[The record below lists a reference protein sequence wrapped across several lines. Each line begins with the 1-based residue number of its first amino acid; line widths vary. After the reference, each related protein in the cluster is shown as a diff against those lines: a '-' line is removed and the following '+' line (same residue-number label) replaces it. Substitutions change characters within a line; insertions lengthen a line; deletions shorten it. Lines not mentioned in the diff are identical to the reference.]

1 MPCTFS
7 ANSLFSVAPDVAYTF
22 PLNLNFTLN
31 QAKDLKF
38 SGPGIY
44 FMYYH
49 EELIYIGSFFPSG
62 KNRDVRFERFNKE
75 LETISMRGKHV
86 TMNNAS
92 IRALQLSS
100 NLKNIITQIKG
111 DFQTS
116 KKRIEFADKHWKELQ
131 TNDFLKAFTFYWFK
145 KENGSRVDSKSLTHL
160 KNQLIKFYKPTCN
173 GKTSPSYN

>member
-7 ANSLFSVAPDVAYTF
+7 ADSLFSISQDTACTF
-22 PLNLNFTLN
+22 PLNLDFTLN
-31 QAKDLKF
+31 HAKESRF

-44 FMYYH
+44 FMYYY

-75 LETISMRGKHV
+75 LETITMRGKHV
-86 TMNNAS
+86 TFNNAS
-92 IRALQLSS
+92 IKALQQST
-100 NLKNIITQIKG
+100 NLKSLIPKLKG

-116 KKRIEFADKHWKELQ
+116 KKRVEFADKHWKELQ

-173 GKTSPSYN
+173 G

>member
-1 MPCTFS
+1 MRGPVRFS
-7 ANSLFSVAPDVAYTF
+7 ADSLFSIATDTAFTF
-22 PLNLNFTLN
+22 PLNLDFILN
-31 QAKDLKF
+31 HAKESRF

-44 FMYYH
+44 FMYYY

-86 TMNNAS
+86 TMNNLS
-92 IRALQLSS
+92 IEALLSS
-100 NLKNIITQIKG
+100 TNLTNITPRIEG

-131 TNDFLKAFTFYWFK
+131 INDFLKAFTFYWFK
-145 KENGSRVDSKSLTHL
+145 KDDLSPVDSKSLTLL

-173 GKTSPSYN
+173 G

>member
-7 ANSLFSVAPDVAYTF
+7 ADSLFSIAANTACTF
-22 PLNLNFTLN
+22 PLNLDFTLN
-31 QAKDLKF
+31 HAKEARF

-75 LETISMRGKHV
+75 LETITMRGKHV

-92 IRALQLSS
+92 IKALQQST
-100 NLKNIITQIKG
+100 NLKNLSPQIKEG
-111 DFQTS
+111 FQTS
-116 KKRIEFADKHWKELQ
+116 KKRIEFADKHWNELQ
-131 TNDFLKAFTFYWFK
+131 TANFLQAFTFYWFK
-145 KENGSRVDSKSLTHL
+145 KKTGSQVDSKSLTLL
-160 KNQLIKFYKPTCN
+160 KNQLIKLYKPTCN
-173 GKTSPSYN
+173 G

>member
-7 ANSLFSVAPDVAYTF
+7 ADSLFSISQDTACTF
-22 PLNLNFTLN
+22 PLNLDFTLN
-31 QAKDLKF
+31 HAKESRF

-44 FMYYH
+44 FMYYY

-75 LETISMRGKHV
+75 LETITMRGKHV
-86 TMNNAS
+86 TFNNAS
-92 IRALQLSS
+92 IKALQQST
-100 NLKNIITQIKG
+100 NLKSLIPKLKG
-111 DFQTS
+111 DFQTA
-116 KKRIEFADKHWKELQ
+116 KKRVEFADKHWKELQ

-173 GKTSPSYN
+173 G

>member
-7 ANSLFSVAPDVAYTF
+7 ADSLFSIAANTACTF
-22 PLNLNFTLN
+22 PLNLDFTLN
-31 QAKDLKF
+31 HAKEDRF

-62 KNRDVRFERFNKE
+62 KNWDVRFERFNKE
-75 LETISMRGKHV
+75 LETITMRGKHV

-92 IRALQLSS
+92 IRALQQSA
-100 NLKNIITQIKG
+100 NLKNISPRIKG
-111 DFQTS
+111 DFQAS
-116 KKRIEFADKHWKELQ
+116 KKRIEFADKHWNELQ
-131 TNDFLKAFTFYWFK
+131 TANFLQAFTFHWFK
-145 KENGSRVDSKSLTHL
+145 KETRSRVDSKSLTLL

-173 GKTSPSYN
+173 G